1 MERIIRLLVIS
12 YCVALLLGGSAA
24 MAEEGGEASVATVLA
39 KAQARY
45 ASIERIQSSFR
56 QVTYNATMAKEQV
69 ASGVYY
75 AEKPG
80 KVRWDYE
87 KPEAQ
92 HLVISGGR
100 VLFYVPSDKQLVFSD
115 AGQVEELKAVLDLL
129 GGKGVV
135 TERFKARL
143 LDDDGEAR
151 NKDCYVIR
159 IVPRKVMGSL
169 LRVDLVIDRK
179 TFLVLETAYWDIYG
193 NRTRIFFSAIT
204 MPKSFESSLF
214 KLDVPRDVVVV
225 DAAGNPVKGGLSPAE
240 ASLVESQSKDTS
252 KNDAK

>member
-1 MERIIRLLVIS
+1 MERFIGLLVVS
-12 YCVALLLGGSAA
+12 CCVALLLGGSAA
-24 MAEEGGEASVATVLA
+24 MAEDGGEASVATVLA
-39 KAQARY
+39 KVQARY
-45 ASIERIQSSFR
+45 ASIERIQSSFK
-56 QVTYNATMAKEQV
+56 QETFNATMAKEQV

-80 KVRWDYE
+80 KVRWDYV

-143 LDDDGEAR
+143 LDDNGETR
-151 NKDCYVIR
+151 KDDRYVIR
-159 IVPRKVMGSL
+159 IVPRKPMGSL

-179 TFLVLETAYWDIYG
+179 TFLVRETAYWDIYG
-193 NRTRIFFSAIT
+193 NRTRIFFLSIT
-204 MPKSFESSLF
+204 MPSSFKSSLF
-214 KLDVPRDVVVV
+214 KLDVPRDVIVV
-225 DAAGNPVKGGLSPAE
+225 DAAGNPVKGGLSPDE
-240 ASLVESQSKDTS
+240 ASLIGGQSRDTS
-252 KNDAK
+252 QDDAK